1 MMLRITQFAALLA
14 SLLLLWAGVALVGTS
29 GASGALPPGLKSP
42 GHTSA
47 AGPKKPEAEQQAAL
61 TGGSAAQKCRPA
73 YRPHYGPA
81 IQC

>member
-1 MMLRITQFAALLA
+1 MMLRITQFAALFA

-29 GASGALPPGLKSP
+29 GIAGALPSGLKGP
-42 GHTSA
+42 GHTSE
-47 AGPKKPEAEQQAAL
+47 AGPKKPDSEQQAAM
-61 TGGSAAQKCRPA
+61 TGSAAEKCLPA